1 MTGKDLTAR
10 LREAERR
17 AQELRAN
24 ASGLLAQVGAIPG
37 APVASGGPGGPG
49 GLGADS
55 ARRLVEAHFDESGL
69 LARLIY
75 TGERS
80 VHSYALQ
87 GEILLSLA
95 GGGFPIADGPERLIA
110 LADAMLGDA
119 PREAVRANERRT
131 AAVTAREGLVVRV
144 AFDHGALRGARSQT
158 LCDEVVPL
166 ARAAAVA
173 SDSVGRFDGS
183 VR

>member
-24 ASGLLAQVGAIPG
+24 ASGLLAQVGAISG
-37 APVASGGPGGPG
+37 APTASGGPG
-49 GLGADS
+49 GLGADP
-55 ARRLVEAHFDESGL
+55 ARRLVEAHFDDSGL
-69 LARLIY
+69 LAGLMY

-80 VHSYALQ
+80 VDSYVLQ

-95 GGGFPIADGPERLIA
+95 GGGFPITGGPDRLIA

-119 PREAVRANERRT
+119 PREAVRANERGT

-173 SDSVGRFDGS
+173 SDSVGRFEGS
-183 VR
+183 AR

>member
-1 MTGKDLTAR
+1 VVTGKDLAAR
-10 LREAERR
+10 LYEAERR
-17 AQELRAN
+17 AQELREN
-24 ASGLLAQVGAIPG
+24 ASGLLAEVTGTSGALG
-37 APVASGGPGGPG
+37 ASG
-49 GLGADS
+49 ADP
-55 ARRLVEAHFDESGL
+55 ARRLVEAHFDASGL
-69 LARLIY
+69 LAELVY

-80 VHSYALQ
+80 VDSYALQ

-95 GGGFPIADGPERLIA
+95 GGGFPTADGPDRLIA

-144 AFDHGALRGARSQT
+144 AFDHGALRGARAQT

-166 ARAAAVA
+166 ARAAAMA

-183 VR
+183 AR

>member
-24 ASGLLAQVGAIPG
+24 ASGLLAQVGTISG
-37 APVASGGPGGPG
+37 APTASGGPGGPG
-49 GLGADS
+49 GLGADP
-55 ARRLVEAHFDESGL
+55 ARRLVEAQFDESGL
-69 LARLIY
+69 LAGLMY

-80 VHSYALQ
+80 VDSRTLQ

-95 GGGFPIADGPERLIA
+95 GGGFPLADGPDRLLA
-110 LADAMLGDA
+110 LTDALLGDT
-119 PREAVRANERRT
+119 PREAVRTNERRT

-144 AFDHGALRGARSQT
+144 AFDHGALRGARPQT

-166 ARAAAVA
+166 ARAAAMA
-173 SDSVGRFDGS
+173 SDSVGRFEGS
-183 VR
+183 AR